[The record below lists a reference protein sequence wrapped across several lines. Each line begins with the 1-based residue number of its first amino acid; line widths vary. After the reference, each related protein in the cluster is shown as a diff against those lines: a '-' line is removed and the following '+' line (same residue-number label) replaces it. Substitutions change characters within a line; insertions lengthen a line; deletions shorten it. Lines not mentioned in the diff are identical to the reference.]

1 MTKAVKRVKRKAK
14 TITPANNPHQVLH
27 LQEVDNP
34 LYSRDH
40 DGEKTNPRKT
50 TAMVNVRESSIE
62 YLYSR
67 SMIDDCQRMAGGKF
81 RMYWEAAGGNGAK
94 AIDYGKEHV
103 DGGSALTPISDT
115 MAIAGQELKMC
126 RNILGIRGFDLMEKV
141 AGQGLMIADLSKA
154 RSERDAFMFMLK
166 DGLDLLAHAWG
177 YRTKVAK
184 VRR

>member
-1 MTKAVKRVKRKAK
+1 MKKIKRKAK
-14 TITPANNPHQVLH
+14 TITPANNPRQELH
-27 LQEVDNP
+27 LQEIDNP
-34 LYSRDH
+34 LYNRAHHGDN
-40 DGEKTNPRKT
+40 TNPRKVG
-50 TAMVNVRESSIE
+50 AMVNVRESSIE

-81 RMYWEAAGGNGAK
+81 RMYWEAAGGKGAK

-103 DGGSALTPISDT
+103 DGGSAVTPISDM
-115 MAIAGQELKMC
+115 MATAGQELKMC
-126 RNILGIRGFDLMEKV
+126 RNILGLRGFDLMEKV

-177 YRTKVAK
+177 YRTKVSSA
-184 VRR
+184 RR